1 MLNVD
6 MNSYSSTAIGSK
18 IIAFT
23 DLKAWQE
30 SQKLLVCVYKLT
42 GTFPKHEQYS
52 LTSQMQRACVS
63 ITSNIAEGFR
73 RNTWKDKANFYSIAL
88 GSINEIDNQ
97 LMAAKDIGYIT
108 KEIFDEAH
116 EQAISASKLTKG
128 LLKKTQSRI

>member
-1 MLNVD
+1 
-6 MNSYSSTAIGSK
+6 MNSYSSTTVGPK

-30 SQKLLVCVYKLT
+30 SQKLLVCIYKLT
-42 GTFPKHEQYS
+42 EGFPKHEQYG
-52 LTSQMQRACVS
+52 LITQMQRACVS

-88 GSINEIDNQ
+88 GSINEIENQ
-97 LMAAKDIGYIT
+97 LMAAKDVGYIT
-108 KEIFDEAH
+108 KEIFDAAH
-116 EQAISASKLTKG
+116 EQTISASKLTKG